1 MYVSTLYDK
10 VALSPEMF
18 YSLVLGEGGG
28 SGSFNR
34 TQYHILIGHLP
45 AIEEDLQ
52 IPRET
57 WRH

>member
-1 MYVSTLYDK
+1 
-10 VALSPEMF
+10 MF
-18 YSLVLGEGGG
+18 YSLVLGWGV
-28 SGSFNR
+28 SGSFNK